1 MTTYISVAAT
11 RIQSWLSLTPELRLI
26 RGASHALRVQTA
38 PGAIPAGVLGDFSP
52 CPAAGYVDG
61 VVALEGSSATGERE
75 TIARLV
81 GHLSSEMPGAEWEA
95 WAIEADSYVSAVQR
109 VDREAAGFSDPKPV
123 RRYRAQPRVQDVGL
137 IASCDGCRREPA
149 TETVAERA
157 YGPDCLARLASRNE
171 DLATPAHQDRW
182 ASARGNRSWPED
194 FEALAH
200 VHLANELPRAA
211 NHLATIAADGNSMGR
226 FFEVLGNESNAHQL
240 RAGAT
245 GVVDDACE
253 MAVSAAL
260 GNAVKACSENSMPA
274 IIHYAGGDDIVASVH
289 PALAWQF
296 AVDLATTFGTYVRS
310 QLTTLAEADGIV
322 DRIKDDIDRLSL
334 GVGVAFAHAS
344 YPFSDSLACAHTAQ
358 TAAKKLT
365 QGEAGAIGWTDI
377 TADAARTHAVTT
389 SQLDGEL
396 GPAGGPPRSEDDA
409 STWIPVF
416 GWSPSARQTAA
427 EFVRDSRSAAERDE
441 RLRAWAER
449 DSWGGSG
456 LSLPTNLDDLGAL
469 LSRARWWPTTYREHG
484 NDR

>member
-1 MTTYISVAAT
+1 
-11 RIQSWLSLTPELRLI
+11 
-26 RGASHALRVQTA
+26 
-38 PGAIPAGVLGDFSP
+38 
-52 CPAAGYVDG
+52 
-61 VVALEGSSATGERE
+61 
-75 TIARLV
+75 
-81 GHLSSEMPGAEWEA
+81 MPGAEWEA

-137 IASCDGCRREPA
+137 IASCDGCQREPA

-211 NHLATIAADGNSMGR
+211 NHLATIAADGTRWADSSKFSATSR
-226 FFEVLGNESNAHQL
+226 NAHQL

-260 GNAVKACSENSMPA
+260 GNAVKACSENGMPA

-296 AVDLATTFGTYVRS
+296 AVDLADRATTC
-310 QLTTLAEADGIV
+310 A
-322 DRIKDDIDRLSL
+322 
-334 GVGVAFAHAS
+334 AS
-344 YPFSDSLACAHTAQ
+344 
-358 TAAKKLT
+358 
-365 QGEAGAIGWTDI
+365 
-377 TADAARTHAVTT
+377 
-389 SQLDGEL
+389 
-396 GPAGGPPRSEDDA
+396 
-409 STWIPVF
+409 
-416 GWSPSARQTAA
+416 
-427 EFVRDSRSAAERDE
+427 
-441 RLRAWAER
+441 
-449 DSWGGSG
+449 
-456 LSLPTNLDDLGAL
+456 
-469 LSRARWWPTTYREHG
+469 
-484 NDR
+484 